1 MTYMIRFLNNFTYEL
16 ESIFAVADSPS
27 EAERLVLEEAAE
39 DNKTGYVV
47 SIYEVK
53 KVK

>member
-1 MTYMIRFLNNFTYEL
+1 MTYMIRFLNNITYEL
-16 ESIFAVADSPS
+16 ESVFAVVDSPN
-27 EAERLVLEEAAE
+27 EAERLVLDKAAE
-39 DNKTGYVV
+39 DGKTGYVV